1 MNTDY
6 DLLVEKEEIW
16 AKMLIQVLRNNA
28 IFCTA
33 VPVYGAGLVTKAGL
47 QERLK
52 IYVANEDMPKA
63 RELLDGFF
71 PAEKT

>member
-6 DLLVEKEEIW
+6 DLLVEKEDIW
-16 AKMLIQVLRNNA
+16 AKMLIQVLKDNA

-33 VPVYGAGLVTKAGL
+33 VPVYGAGLVMRAGI

-63 RELLDGFF
+63 KELLDRLF
-71 PAEKT
+71 PEEKA